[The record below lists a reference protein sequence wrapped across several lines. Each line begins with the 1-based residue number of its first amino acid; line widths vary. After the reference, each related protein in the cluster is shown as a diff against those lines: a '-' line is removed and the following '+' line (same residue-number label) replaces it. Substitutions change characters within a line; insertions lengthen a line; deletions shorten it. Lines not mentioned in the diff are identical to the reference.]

1 MGTKKEKVEEYDM
14 CVSCGSPTSY
24 KMTDNIV
31 FRYGYIEGAGQL
43 CFECSQT
50 RKMHKTGNYG
60 NNEWT
65 RYG

>member
-1 MGTKKEKVEEYDM
+1 MANEEEFEI
-14 CVSCGSPTSY
+14 CLTCGKTTSY
-24 KMTDNIV
+24 KKTDDIV

-60 NNEWT
+60 DSEWT

>member
-1 MGTKKEKVEEYDM
+1 MANEEEFEI
-14 CVSCGSPTSY
+14 CLTCGKTTSY
-24 KMTDNIV
+24 KKTDDIV

-60 NNEWT
+60 DNEWL